1 MKLLRRPAS
10 IRLRLTLWYAGAMVV
25 VLTVYATAVYV
36 FVSRSASQVLDA
48 RLQSDFE
55 WPREMLYSVPDG
67 SIESY
72 YDRED
77 TVSSPWLQVWSLD
90 GELLF
95 ATRNAE
101 QNPVPS
107 AEELAREANGR
118 IVTIESMVPPHRV
131 LTGRSQVG
139 VEPVVIQVAESEFP
153 MREDLAELLF
163 ILMLGLPLGVA
174 AAGMG
179 GYFLARRALA
189 PVNRMVERARF
200 ITAERL
206 RERLPVENPEDELG
220 RMATVFNETL
230 TRLESSFE
238 QMRRF
243 TAHASHELR
252 TPLTAIRSV
261 GEVGIRQHRDEH
273 AYREVIGSMLE
284 EVDRLAQLV
293 DRLLMLSRIEL
304 NPEDLS
310 SDLVDL
316 SRLAAEVAGQ
326 LGVLAEER
334 QQTVELVAEPG
345 LFWVGDRMMLRQA
358 VMNLVDNAI
367 KYTPEGGR
375 VTLRVAE
382 EPPNIVLEVSDTGPG
397 IPAGLEA
404 RVFESFYRVDQSRSR
419 EPGGAGLGLAI
430 ARWAAEV
437 SRGRLTL
444 ERTSGEGSTF
454 RITLPSP
461 GASTGSP
468 PVGERAALSG

>member
-1 MKLLRRPAS
+1 
-10 IRLRLTLWYAGAMVV
+10 MVV

-55 WPREMLYSVPDG
+55 WTREMLYSVPDG

>member
-1 MKLLRRPAS
+1 
-10 IRLRLTLWYAGAMVV
+10 MVV

>member
-1 MKLLRRPAS
+1 
-10 IRLRLTLWYAGAMVV
+10 
-25 VLTVYATAVYV
+25 
-36 FVSRSASQVLDA
+36 
-48 RLQSDFE
+48 
-55 WPREMLYSVPDG
+55 MLYSVPDG